1 MAGLKG
7 CTKERQLQQDQKKAK
22 KLVAKAKWEAGI
34 QFYHKLETNE
44 EEAKIYNVV
53 RQRARAKKAV

>member
-1 MAGLKG
+1 MYKRKTVTTRPKKG
-7 CTKERQLQQDQKKAK
+7 K